1 MANVKILDLS
11 DLTSPTSSDV
21 LPIVDVSASIT
32 KRTTL
37 GRLLQ
42 TASNGTA
49 ASPSISFDSDPD
61 IGFYRI
67 SSNKIGIT
75 VSGNYRVGID
85 TGGINVGG
93 GDINT
98 PNLEL
103 RTDGDVICKTINAT
117 DDISVDR
124 TAQNNVCFRARLNG
138 VTTFNVAAN
147 GNTQFAGSVSIG
159 GTAAQ
164 NTISSYEQGTWS
176 PVLEEAGGNTFSGA
190 AQGTYV
196 RFGDQVV
203 GSLSIRYDAS
213 SNIADGSQIVKI
225 TGFPYSPSSASPAKE
240 IPFLIDNRNNSN
252 TNFAAYGSGTTGYRG
267 VIYNGEIRLFNLET
281 GAPITWAN
289 VKTPNTGP
297 TTGFKGVF
305 TIVTLN

>member
-75 VSGNYRVGID
+75 VSGNYRAGID

-117 DDISVDR
+117 DDITVDR

-164 NTISSYEQGTWS
+164 NTIDEYEEGTWTPTVTEFGGS
-176 PVLEEAGGNTFSGA
+176 ASIPFTLNTANYVRVGNQVTMQFRITLTATSNGATINPVIQGVNVFGTPKNRSMGMITTTNSVSVGIGYTSNNSFVFRGGNGGQVTCGSVDSEELIFATTF
-190 AQGTYV
+190 
-196 RFGDQVV
+196 
-203 GSLSIRYDAS
+203 
-213 SNIADGSQIVKI
+213 IV
-225 TGFPYSPSSASPAKE
+225 
-240 IPFLIDNRNNSN
+240 
-252 TNFAAYGSGTTGYRG
+252 
-267 VIYNGEIRLFNLET
+267 
-281 GAPITWAN
+281 
-289 VKTPNTGP
+289 
-297 TTGFKGVF
+297 
-305 TIVTLN
+305 

>member
-117 DDISVDR
+117 DDITVDR

-164 NTISSYEQGTWS
+164 NTISSYEQGSWT
-176 PVLEEAGGNTFSGA
+176 PTFASSSNV
-190 AQGTYV
+190 TYTTQYGSYI
-196 RFGDQVV
+196 RIGDQVTVFCKLIWTDNDATTNFIIGGLPFSTSGSRNSQV
-203 GSLSIRYDAS
+203 GSVRFSAANVGNPSDLLYPIAETFSSSVYIRYIRAS
-213 SNIADGSQIVKI
+213 NGQSQGNWAIAGNCNGSL
-225 TGFPYSPSSASPAKE
+225 YLS
-240 IPFLIDNRNNSN
+240 
-252 TNFAAYGSGTTGYRG
+252 
-267 VIYNGEIRLFNLET
+267 
-281 GAPITWAN
+281 
-289 VKTPNTGP
+289 
-297 TTGFKGVF
+297 
-305 TIVTLN
+305 VTYLLS